1 LVGVSIT
8 LAYMGSCLFI
18 PIRWY
23 FAWRAAR
30 DYEAATPYEEFS
42 MRPSGRAADELR
54 RISIEP
60 GFSHHAEGSCLIRT
74 GGTEVLCTA
83 SVEPRVPPFL
93 RGKGLGWVTAEYG
106 MLPRATHTR
115 GDREAARGKQS
126 GRTQEIQRL
135 IGRSLRAV
143 VDRAAM
149 GEMSIALDCDVLNA
163 DGGTR
168 CASITG
174 AYVALALAFRK
185 LVETRVIAA
194 VPLTG
199 QVAAVSCG
207 LVGGAAVLDLDYEE
221 DSGAEADANF
231 VLILGGGIVEIQ
243 GTAEQAP
250 FAEAQFLALLQLAK
264 TGTERLFAAQ
274 SAALG

>member
-1 LVGVSIT
+1 
-8 LAYMGSCLFI
+8 
-18 PIRWY
+18 
-23 FAWRAAR
+23 
-30 DYEAATPYEEFS
+30 
-42 MRPSGRAADELR
+42 
-54 RISIEP
+54 
-60 GFSHHAEGSCLIRT
+60 
-74 GGTEVLCTA
+74 
-83 SVEPRVPPFL
+83 
-93 RGKGLGWVTAEYG
+93 
-106 MLPRATHTR
+106 
-115 GDREAARGKQS
+115 
-126 GRTQEIQRL
+126 
-135 IGRSLRAV
+135 
-143 VDRAAM
+143 M

-207 LVGGAAVLDLDYEE
+207 LVSGEAVLDLDYQE

-231 VLILGGGIVEIQ
+231 VLTQGGGIVEIQ

-250 FAEAQFLALLQLAK
+250 FAESQFLALLHLARL
-264 TGTERLFAAQ
+264 GTEQLFAAQ